1 MHTLLL
7 PTDFS
12 ETAKN
17 AALYAVNFA
26 KQLGIKKIVVY
37 NAYQQ
42 PIATDTTIAPV
53 ELIDFNE
60 LKAISVAGLEHFK
73 EIIAGYQP
81 GDIEIETVSEFALLT
96 SDINDVCKQYTI
108 DIVVM
113 GVTGG
118 GKLDET
124 LIGSSAVDVA
134 KHLTL
139 PVIIVPPGGVFT
151 TIKKVVFACD
161 FKKVVESTP
170 VKAIKQLLDETK
182 AKLLVLNIDHDNKH
196 FSAETPFES
205 LLLDTLLYG
214 YEPEYHF
221 VDSTD
226 FIEAIDG
233 FAKEKEADLIITIPK
248 KHGFFEKLFKES
260 HTKQLAFHSH
270 IPLMVIHE

>member
-17 AALYAVNFA
+17 AALYAVSFA
-26 KQLGIKKIVVY
+26 KQLGVKKIVVY

-42 PIATDTTIAPV
+42 PIVTDTTIAPV

-60 LKAISVAGLEHFK
+60 LKKISAAGLEHFK
-73 EIIAGYQP
+73 EIVAGYQP
-81 GDIEIETVSEFALLT
+81 GEIQIETVSEFAVLT
-96 SDINDVCKQYTI
+96 SDINDICKQYNI

-134 KHLTL
+134 KQVTV